1 MFKKVLTKKG
11 WKEKG
16 AINVIIYYISG
27 QISSL
32 IEFLSMNDILL
43 YYNMLYFYA
52 KTVKHL
58 VNLLG

>member
-27 QISSL
+27 QISGV
-32 IEFLSMNDILL
+32 IEFLGMNDM